1 MVKHNP
7 YTNGATN
14 PENKP
19 LTLARLD
26 TIHRQMARAIVSAP
40 WAIARPRKVYELH
53 DREYANGMHD
63 KNESN
68 GPGRDATYALA
79 SSAPNVIHVPYKS
92 MIKHH

>member
-1 MVKHNP
+1 MAKHNP
-7 YTNGATN
+7 HANRATN

-19 LTLARLD
+19 LTLGRLD

-40 WAIARPRKVYELH
+40 WAIARPQKVYELTTE
-53 DREYANGMHD
+53 RYANGMIN

-68 GPGRDATYALA
+68 GPGRDATNALA
-79 SSAPNVIHVPYKS
+79 SSAPNVTHVPYKS